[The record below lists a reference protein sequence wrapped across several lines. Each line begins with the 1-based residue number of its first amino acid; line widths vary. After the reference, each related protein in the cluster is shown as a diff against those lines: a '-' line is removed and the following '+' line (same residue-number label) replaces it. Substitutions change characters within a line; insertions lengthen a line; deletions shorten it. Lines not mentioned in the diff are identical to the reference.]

1 LTLFTPISLS
11 FILLRGIE
19 IAYLFKDACDGGHLI
34 SIPVSAFVLFHVPYT
49 LMFVELSNY
58 KLVITWPL
66 DVGQPYAFFDAA
78 KAL

>member
-1 LTLFTPISLS
+1 
-11 FILLRGIE
+11 
-19 IAYLFKDACDGGHLI
+19 
-34 SIPVSAFVLFHVPYT
+34 
-49 LMFVELSNY
+49 MFVELSNY